1 MTSLRRKVSVRHATF
16 EASALFKVWARRVTS
31 LILAALLA
39 CIIVPTE
46 AWSQCPWDLIYTFD
60 GQAEGDSLGYS
71 VSGAGDADNDGY
83 DDLIVGVPCHD
94 YLGTNSGKAYVYS
107 GRTGSMLCG
116 FSGASDGDKFG
127 YSVSR
132 AGDVNSDGYDDVICA
147 APFYD
152 DGGSSDAG
160 RVYVYSPYNYI
171 QLWVFTGETTDDQL
185 GWSVSGAGD
194 VNNDG
199 HDDLIAGA
207 PGNDGG
213 GVDAGRAYVY
223 SGQTGGLLWTFTGE
237 AAGDRMGWSVSG
249 AGDVD
254 DDGYDDL
261 VVGARY
267 NDAGGPD
274 AGRAYVYSGQTGGL
288 LWTFTGE
295 ASGDRFGTSV
305 SGAGDV
311 NGDGYSDVIV
321 GARNNDAGGSNAGRA
336 YVYSGQTGGSLWTF
350 TGEASSNFFGHAV
363 SGAGDVD
370 GDGYDDLIVSSPS
383 HDAGG
388 ADAGRAYVYS
398 GQTGGLLSA
407 FDGEAAG
414 DRMAW
419 SVSGAG
425 DVNNDGYDDLI
436 VGACCHDA
444 AGTDAGRAYV
454 YSGHT
459 GVMCFTGPTEGDR
472 LGFSVSGAGDV
483 NSDGYDDLIVGTP
496 MHDYLGTNSGK
507 AYVYSGQTGSLIIG
521 YSGGSDDDMLG
532 YSVSGAGDVN
542 NDGYADVI
550 CAAPFYDDGAN
561 GDAGRVRVESPH
573 DYVHLWTFTG
583 DAPGDR
589 LGHSV
594 SGAGDV
600 NNDGHDDLIVGAPY
614 SDAMSSDGGR
624 VYVYSGLSGTQLY
637 GYTHGEAGGLFGYS
651 VSGAGDVNNDGYDDF
666 IIGHPLSD
674 EAGVD
679 AGRAGVVSGHNG
691 LDVLHLFLGEN
702 AGDEFGRSVS
712 GAGDVD
718 DDGYDDLIVGAPHND
733 DAGGSAGRA
742 YVYSGQTGDL
752 LHTYPGQ
759 AIDDEFGHSVSGAG
773 DVNND
778 GHDDLIVG
786 AARYDAVGMN
796 CGRAYV
802 FCGQTGALL
811 CIFTG
816 EAAFDRM
823 GYSVSGAGDVDND
836 GYDEVIVGAYGNDA
850 GGDYAGRAYVFGCEV
865 YATNLCG
872 DVTGDGIVNLGDI
885 VYLVTYL
892 YKSGPAP
899 DPVCVGDVTC
909 DEIVNVGDVVYLVSY
924 LYKAGPSPCPYC
936 CIELIRSCQPLFGW

>member
-1 MTSLRRKVSVRHATF
+1 
-16 EASALFKVWARRVTS
+16 
-31 LILAALLA
+31 
-39 CIIVPTE
+39 
-46 AWSQCPWDLIYTFD
+46 
-60 GQAEGDSLGYS
+60 
-71 VSGAGDADNDGY
+71 
-83 DDLIVGVPCHD
+83 
-94 YLGTNSGKAYVYS
+94 
-107 GRTGSMLCG
+107 
-116 FSGASDGDKFG
+116 
-127 YSVSR
+127 
-132 AGDVNSDGYDDVICA
+132 
-147 APFYD
+147 
-152 DGGSSDAG
+152 
-160 RVYVYSPYNYI
+160 
-171 QLWVFTGETTDDQL
+171 
-185 GWSVSGAGD
+185 
-194 VNNDG
+194 
-199 HDDLIAGA
+199 
-207 PGNDGG
+207 
-213 GVDAGRAYVY
+213 
-223 SGQTGGLLWTFTGE
+223 
-237 AAGDRMGWSVSG
+237 
-249 AGDVD
+249 VD

-261 VVGARY
+261 IVGARY
-267 NDAGGPD
+267 NDAGGAD

-311 NGDGYSDVIV
+311 NDDGYSDVIV

-350 TGEASSNFFGHAV
+350 TGEASSNYFGHAV
-363 SGAGDVD
+363 SAAGDVD
-370 GDGYDDLIVSSPS
+370 GDAYDDLIVSSPS

-436 VGACCHDA
+436 VGACCQDA

-459 GVMCFTGPTEGDR
+459 GVMCFTGQAEGDY

-483 NSDGYDDLIVGTP
+483 NNDGYDDLAVGAP
-496 MHDYLGTNSGK
+496 GHDYLGMNDGK
-507 AYVYSGQTGSLIIG
+507 TYVYSGETGSLIIS
-521 YSGGSDDDMLG
+521 YSGGSDDDVLG
-532 YSVSGAGDVN
+532 SSVSGAGDVN

-561 GDAGRVRVESPH
+561 ADAGMVRVESPH

-583 DAPGDR
+583 EAADDLFGY
-589 LGHSV
+589 SV

-614 SDAMSSDGGR
+614 NDASSPDGGR
-624 VYVYSGLSGTQLY
+624 VYVYSGLSGASLY
-637 GYTHGEAGGLFGYS
+637 TYSDGEVYGLFGHS

-666 IIGHPLSD
+666 IIGHPRSD
-674 EAGVD
+674 QAGTD
-679 AGRAGVVSGHNG
+679 AGRAVVVSGENG
-691 LDVLHLFLGEN
+691 SVALHVLWGAAAH
-702 AGDEFGRSVS
+702 DQFGYSVS
-712 GAGDVD
+712 GAGDVNN
-718 DDGYDDLIVGAPHND
+718 DGYDDLIVGAPLND
-733 DAGGSAGRA
+733 DAGDLAGRA

-752 LHTYPGQ
+752 LHTYPGE
-759 AIDDEFGHSVSGAG
+759 DDEDRFGNSVSGAG

-778 GHDDLIVG
+778 GYDDLIVG
-786 AARYDAVGMN
+786 APNCDAAGFYS
-796 CGRAYV
+796 GRAYL
-802 FCGQTGALL
+802 FCGQTGGLL
-811 CIFTG
+811 CLFTG
-816 EAAFDRM
+816 EDTLNNM
-823 GYSVSGAGDVDND
+823 GCSVSGAGDVDNN
-836 GYDEVIVGAYGNDA
+836 GFDEVIVGAYRNSA
-850 GGDYAGRAYVFGCEV
+850 GGEYAGRAYVFSCEV
-865 YATNLCG
+865 SAGNLCA
-872 DVTGDGIVNLGDI
+872 DVNGDGIVNLGDI

-936 CIELIRSCQPLFGW
+936 CIELIESCQPLFGW